1 MYDSLSKGDEYE
13 ELTKTVV
20 ILFINY
26 DDNLIDSIPKLN
38 TSWHIREDT
47 YTEIIL
53 TDFFEFRIIS
63 LKKLEDFKAFDDNT
77 KNSLIS
83 WLRFLKNPNKLGVTD
98 MENEEIKKAKNEF
111 EKVQMNDEER
121 ELARLREKYFY
132 EMHDAE
138 KTGVR
143 KVAKKMKDSNEPI
156 EKIIKF
162 TGLTKQEIEKL

>member
-1 MYDSLSKGDEYE
+1 
-13 ELTKTVV
+13 
-20 ILFINY
+20 
-26 DDNLIDSIPKLN
+26 
-38 TSWHIREDT
+38 
-47 YTEIIL
+47 
-53 TDFFEFRIIS
+53 
-63 LKKLEDFKAFDDNT
+63 
-77 KNSLIS
+77 
-83 WLRFLKNPNKLGVTD
+83 

-138 KTGVR
+138 KTGIR